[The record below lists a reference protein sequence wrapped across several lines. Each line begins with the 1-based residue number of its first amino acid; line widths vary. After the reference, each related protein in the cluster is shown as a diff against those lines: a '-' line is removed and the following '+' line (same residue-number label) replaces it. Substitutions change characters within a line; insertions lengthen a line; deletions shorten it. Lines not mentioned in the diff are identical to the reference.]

1 MIINLCYLKKYKYNK
16 NQRYHMKFKDLEEML
31 IYVKEECIKER
42 IDMLTVYKVLHII
55 KTFFKK

>member
-1 MIINLCYLKKYKYNK
+1 
-16 NQRYHMKFKDLEEML
+16 MKFKDLEEML
-31 IYVKEECIKER
+31 IYVKEECIKQR